1 MWSLLYF
8 PQHSR
13 EMQLNERLFWE
24 SLKYS
29 MSELAGPSDD
39 IQPNPITIDEET
51 EASRQRGHTD
61 RHIIS

>member
-1 MWSLLYF
+1 MWSLLYI

-29 MSELAGPSDD
+29 MSELAELSND

-51 EASRQRGHTD
+51 EASRQRGPTD
-61 RHIIS
+61 GHIIS